1 MEINLKNKIKTL
13 VNINKLFNGR
23 NDPIK
28 IVDGY
33 ASIILEA
40 KRKTAEEEPEPV
52 PSKAKTKRK
61 NSPLELREEFIN
73 KIENEEKNINEQI
86 FKEYFYDHIPLFL
99 AKELYSNNQTI
110 NDEIVKNI
118 NGALIKLKKDINRKN
133 IPENENLEKILLK
146 KFSILTTNQKV
157 KDVHVC
163 QLCVLQT

>member
-1 MEINLKNKIKTL
+1 MEINLKNKRKTL

-28 IVDGY
+28 TVDGY
-33 ASIILEA
+33 ALIILEA
-40 KRKTAEEEPEPV
+40 KRKMAEEEPEP
-52 PSKAKTKRK
+52 SKAKGKRK
-61 NSPLELREEFIN
+61 KFLLELCEEFIN

-86 FKEYFYDHIPLFL
+86 FKEYFFDHIPLFL
-99 AKELYSNNQTI
+99 AKELYSNNQTT

-133 IPENENLEKILLK
+133 IPGNENLEKILLK
-146 KFSILTTNQKV
+146 KFLILTTNQKV

-163 QLCVLQT
+163 QLCVLQS